1 VSLATGTKLGPYE
14 ILAPLGAG
22 GMGEVYRARDTRL
35 GREVAVKVLPEQFAR
50 DAQFRQRFEREARA
64 VSSLNHPHICVLYDV
79 GRHEVAGDYL
89 VMELLEGQTLAER
102 LRKGKLA
109 FEELLQ
115 IGMEI
120 ADALDK
126 AHRKG
131 VVHRD
136 LKPANIMLT
145 KDGAKLMDFGLA
157 KPLSLSGAGSGTA
170 PLLSAAATISGASP
184 LTSAGALVGT
194 IQYMSPEQIEGKEAD
209 TRSDIFAFGAVL
221 YEMAAGVRA
230 FQGKSQI
237 SVASAI
243 LEKDPDPISRSEPLA
258 PAAFDRVVA
267 QCLAKNPE
275 ERFQC
280 AHDLGLE
287 LKWVSEVG
295 APLTVA
301 PVGEG
306 SALPREPRGL
316 PYRLPWVAAGVGLL
330 AAAFFAVAYLRRAS
344 EVARPIRSQITAPQK
359 LTFGFMGPPTNG
371 APALS
376 PDGTRMVFPA
386 NDAQGKEAL
395 WVRPMDSLSAQKL
408 EGTERGTFPFW
419 SPDGRYIGFFQG
431 GKLKKINV
439 SGGPAETV
447 CEAPSGRGG
456 TWNRDDVIVFA
467 PEVGGG
473 LSRVRAAGGTPAPL
487 TQVARSNG
495 FITQR
500 WPTFLPDGRH
510 FLYWAG
516 DPFATDPSTV
526 GIFVGSLGS
535 SDSKLL
541 LPADSNALYAPP
553 GYLLF
558 LRGRS
563 LMAQPFDAG
572 SRKLKGDAFPIAE
585 LVASPQNYRLGLF
598 SVSQSG
604 LLVYQTGEN
613 LRTQFA
619 WFDASGRQM
628 ETVGEPGLLDT
639 PVLSP
644 NGQRL
649 AYVAEDPESKNI
661 DIWLSDL
668 TRGVRT
674 RFTFNPSADVDPVWA
689 PDGTRIIFSSQR
701 KSHLDLYIKDAS
713 GAGNEEVL
721 YESDANKIPIDWSRD
736 GRYLSF
742 SQLSP
747 KGKGKW
753 ETWVLPLFGDRKPL
767 PYLQTEF
774 NNVYGVF
781 SPDGHWLAYESDESG
796 TWEIYLSPF
805 PGGGSK
811 FQVSQGGGTQP
822 AWKGD
827 GSALI
832 YLAGTKLTEAGLR
845 FKGSAVEIGTPQPL
859 FQPPAMRDNGPFG
872 RGYTVSPDS
881 KRFLVTVLPQA
892 YIPEPLT
899 LVSNWT
905 ADLKRQ

>member
-102 LRKGKLA
+102 LKKGKLP
-109 FEELLQ
+109 FEELLR
-115 IGMEI
+115 IAMEI

-145 KDGAKLMDFGLA
+145 KEGAKLMDFGLA
-157 KPLSLSGAGSGTA
+157 KPLALSAAGSGTA
-170 PLLSAAATISGASP
+170 PLLSAAATVSGASP

-243 LEKDPDPISRSEPLA
+243 LEKDPEPISRSEPLA

-267 QCLAKNPE
+267 QCMAKNPD

-301 PVGEG
+301 PVGES

-316 PYRLPWVAAGVGLL
+316 PYRLPWAAAGVGLL
-330 AAAFFAVAYLRRAS
+330 AAAFFAVAYLRRPS
-344 EVARPIRSQITAPQK
+344 EIVRPIRSQITAPEK
-359 LTFGFMGPPTNG
+359 LTFALMGPPTNG

-395 WVRPMDSLSAQKL
+395 WVRPLDSLSAQKL
-408 EGTERGTFPFW
+408 EGTERATFPFW
-419 SPDGRYIGFFQG
+419 SPDSRYVGFFQG

-447 CEAPSGRGG
+447 CEASSGRGG
-456 TWNRDDVIVFA
+456 TWNREDVIVFA

-473 LSRVRAAGGTPAPL
+473 LSRVRAAGG
-487 TQVARSNG
+487 
-495 FITQR
+495 
-500 WPTFLPDGRH
+500 
-510 FLYWAG
+510 
-516 DPFATDPSTV
+516 
-526 GIFVGSLGS
+526 
-535 SDSKLL
+535 DS
-541 LPADSNALYAPP
+541 
-553 GYLLF
+553 
-558 LRGRS
+558 R
-563 LMAQPFDAG
+563 
-572 SRKLKGDAFPIAE
+572 
-585 LVASPQNYRLGLF
+585 ASHQC
-598 SVSQSG
+598 
-604 LLVYQTGEN
+604 
-613 LRTQFA
+613 
-619 WFDASGRQM
+619 
-628 ETVGEPGLLDT
+628 
-639 PVLSP
+639 
-644 NGQRL
+644 
-649 AYVAEDPESKNI
+649 
-661 DIWLSDL
+661 
-668 TRGVRT
+668 
-674 RFTFNPSADVDPVWA
+674 
-689 PDGTRIIFSSQR
+689 
-701 KSHLDLYIKDAS
+701 
-713 GAGNEEVL
+713 
-721 YESDANKIPIDWSRD
+721 
-736 GRYLSF
+736 
-742 SQLSP
+742 
-747 KGKGKW
+747 
-753 ETWVLPLFGDRKPL
+753 
-767 PYLQTEF
+767 
-774 NNVYGVF
+774 
-781 SPDGHWLAYESDESG
+781 
-796 TWEIYLSPF
+796 
-805 PGGGSK
+805 
-811 FQVSQGGGTQP
+811 
-822 AWKGD
+822 
-827 GSALI
+827 
-832 YLAGTKLTEAGLR
+832 
-845 FKGSAVEIGTPQPL
+845 
-859 FQPPAMRDNGPFG
+859 
-872 RGYTVSPDS
+872 
-881 KRFLVTVLPQA
+881 
-892 YIPEPLT
+892 
-899 LVSNWT
+899 
-905 ADLKRQ
+905 